1 MLDGIYNRPNRMI
14 ERQKALQADPR
25 PVHLKGPRRV
35 LAIRIFSVGFTA
47 GALGAVYGIYQLI
60 RGKQQ

>member
-1 MLDGIYNRPNRMI
+1 MI

-35 LAIRIFSVGFTA
+35 IYYRLFGVGFA
-47 GALGAVYGIYQLI
+47 VGAVGTVYGIYELI
-60 RGKQQ
+60 RGKR